1 MPSRNSASCKCYQAN
16 FKVNKK
22 ALLLH
27 AKDNCVVAL
36 MDIQKGD
43 AVAFDGGEIIATS
56 DIALG
61 HKMASANI
69 PKGGKV
75 FKYGAIIGSVTVTV
89 ARGEHLH
96 TQNLASDYITGFH
109 H

>member
-1 MPSRNSASCKCYQAN
+1 M
-16 FKVNKK
+16 NKK
-22 ALLLH
+22 ILLLH
-27 AKDNCVVAL
+27 IKDNCAVALVDILQGDSVAYDVGEVVAT
-36 MDIQKGD
+36 
-43 AVAFDGGEIIATS
+43 A

-61 HKMASANI
+61 HKISIANI

-75 FKYGAIIGSVTVTV
+75 FKYGAIIGSATEVIR
-89 ARGEHLH
+89 RGDHIH

>member
-1 MPSRNSASCKCYQAN
+1 M
-16 FKVNKK
+16 NKK

-27 AKDNCVVAL
+27 TKDNCAVAL

-43 AVAFDGGEIIATS
+43 SVAYDGGEIVATA

-61 HKMASANI
+61 HKVSIADI
-69 PKGGKV
+69 PEGGKV
-75 FKYGAIIGSVTVTV
+75 FKYGAIIGSATV
-89 ARGEHLH
+89 AIARGDHIH

>member
-1 MPSRNSASCKCYQAN
+1 M
-16 FKVNKK
+16 NKK

-36 MDIQKGD
+36 VDIQNGD
-43 AVAFDGGEIIATS
+43 AVVYDGGQVVATAA
-56 DIALG
+56 IALG
-61 HKMASANI
+61 HKIAIADLA
-69 PKGGKV
+69 PGAKV
-75 FKYGAIIGSVTVTV
+75 FKYGAVIGSATQ
-89 ARGEHLH
+89 AIHRGDHIH

>member
-1 MPSRNSASCKCYQAN
+1 MHQ
-16 FKVNKK
+16 K

-36 MDIQKGD
+36 MDVRQGD
-43 AVAFDGGEIIATS
+43 AVAYDGGGLVANA
-56 DIALG
+56 DVALG
-61 HKMASANI
+61 HKISISDI

-75 FKYGAIIGSVTVTV
+75 FKYGAVIGSATQAI
-89 ARGEHLH
+89 ARGDHIH

-109 H
+109 HQDSQS